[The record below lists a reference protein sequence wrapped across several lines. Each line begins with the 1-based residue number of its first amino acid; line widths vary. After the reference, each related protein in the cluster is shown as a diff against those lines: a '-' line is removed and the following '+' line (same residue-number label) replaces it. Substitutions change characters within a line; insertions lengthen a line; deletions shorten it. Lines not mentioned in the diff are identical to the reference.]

1 MSDFKNYE
9 DWRMTMIKHAGL
21 TLDQDYC
28 KERIKVLMDD
38 KCEETR
44 TFIKHYGAAYHQ
56 QVINWF
62 NRALSET

>member
-28 KERIKVLMDD
+28 KERIKVLWMIN
-38 KCEETR
+38 EETR
-44 TFIKHYGAAYHQ
+44 TFIKHYGAASSSTSY
-56 QVINWF
+56 
-62 NRALSET
+62 

>member
-1 MSDFKNYE
+1 
-9 DWRMTMIKHAGL
+9 MTMIKHAGL

-28 KERIKVLMDD
+28 EERIKVLMDD

-62 NRALSET
+62 NRALSEA